1 MNGKTNPPAEARLER
16 LGRLIQL
23 QFETRHAATLE
34 ELFFHAVNNTHHILS
49 YRQAA
54 IWSVE
59 AGRRGAVAAVSGVPE
74 LDSDAPYIVW
84 LTKVLAHIASAGN
97 QDVREIGPD
106 ELPPDLRSEWANWL
120 PAKAVWIPMIGS
132 KGGALGGLF
141 VSRDEPWTEDDEYL
155 LAQLVDS
162 YATAWVNFIARRPWS
177 SLVARRLFRRKFLL
191 ACLVLFVMAMF
202 VPVPQT
208 VLAPAEVVAE
218 APALV
223 RSRLKGVIRQIH
235 VQPNEA
241 VNEGQLIVDLDDTDL
256 RNQ

>member
-1 MNGKTNPPAEARLER
+1 
-16 LGRLIQL
+16 
-23 QFETRHAATLE
+23 
-34 ELFFHAVNNTHHILS
+34 
-49 YRQAA
+49 
-54 IWSVE
+54 
-59 AGRRGAVAAVSGVPE
+59 
-74 LDSDAPYIVW
+74 
-84 LTKVLAHIASAGN
+84 
-97 QDVREIGPD
+97 
-106 ELPPDLRSEWANWL
+106 
-120 PAKAVWIPMIGS
+120 MIGS